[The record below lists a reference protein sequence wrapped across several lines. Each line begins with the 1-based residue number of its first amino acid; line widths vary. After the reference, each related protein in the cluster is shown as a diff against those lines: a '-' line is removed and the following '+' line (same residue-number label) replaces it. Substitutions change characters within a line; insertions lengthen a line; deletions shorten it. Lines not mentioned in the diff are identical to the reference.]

1 MWPELHVSLLPKEN
15 GGDVNTLKPHL
26 QWTTVFNLQVTLLS
40 QTAQQCAESVQGVE
54 AESAEMAEIKPYR
67 TCNTC
72 QVCLNV

>member
-15 GGDVNTLKPHL
+15 GGDANTSKPHL
-26 QWTTVFNLQVTLLS
+26 QWITVFSLQVTLLS